1 MHVLVIDHDAASRAA
16 VADVLGEHRVTLAAT
31 GEEGLA
37 ALAVG
42 DVDLVLLDAVLPGL
56 GGLATL
62 ARIRGGRHRAVPVAL
77 LTARATELDHVR
89 GLRGGADAYL
99 VKPFGGAELAREVER
114 LTRAT
119 PEERAAHRAA
129 ALSRA
134 ELLRQVEL
142 RFGDGDGDG
151 AGADGPA

>member
-1 MHVLVIDHDAASRAA
+1 MHVLMIDDDTAARAA
-16 VADVLGEHRVTLAAT
+16 VSDVLLEHRLTLAGT

-42 DVDLVLLDAVLPGL
+42 DVDLVVLDVVLPGL

-62 ARIRGGRHRAVPVAL
+62 ARIRGSRHGAVPVAL
-77 LTARATELDHVR
+77 LTARAGELDHVR

-99 VKPFGGAELAREVER
+99 VKPVDRKELANEVER
-114 LTRAT
+114 LLRAT
-119 PEERAAHRAA
+119 PEQRAAARAA

-142 RFGDGDGDG
+142 RFGDGLGG
-151 AGADGPA
+151 NGPS